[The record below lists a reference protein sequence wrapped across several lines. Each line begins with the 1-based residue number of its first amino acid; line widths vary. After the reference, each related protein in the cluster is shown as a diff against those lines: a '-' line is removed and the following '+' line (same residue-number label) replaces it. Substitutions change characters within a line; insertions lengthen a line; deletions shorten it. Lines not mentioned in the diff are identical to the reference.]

1 MRALVTGANRGLGL
15 EFVRQLLAHG
25 AEVDAT
31 ARHPEDARELAA
43 LGTEGKGTLRILPL
57 DVADPASVRAFAS
70 ALTPGPLNLVILNAG
85 VGGQHGKSL
94 EGLDL
99 EAALDVLS
107 INALG
112 PLRVAQAILPRLLEA
127 PWKKL
132 VLISSLMGTVSDNGS
147 GGAWAYRM
155 SKAALNMAGK
165 NLHLELAPKGV
176 LTLTLNPGW
185 VRTDLGG
192 PSATL
197 SPEESVRGML
207 AFIQQAQP
215 EHSGGFFHH
224 DGKRLPL

>member
-1 MRALVTGANRGLGL
+1 MVRRSTPPRAIPQ
-15 EFVRQLLAHG
+15 E
-25 AEVDAT
+25 
-31 ARHPEDARELAA
+31 ARELAA
-43 LGTEGKGTLRILPL
+43 LGSAGKGTLRILPL
-57 DVADPASVRAFAS
+57 DIADPASVRAFAA
-70 ALTPGPLNLVILNAG
+70 ALPPGAVNLAILNAG
-85 VGGQHGKSL
+85 VAGQHGKPL
-94 EGLDL
+94 EGLDV
-99 EAALDVLS
+99 EAALDVFS

-132 VLISSLMGTVSDNGS
+132 VLISSLMGTVSDNTS

-165 NLHLELAPKGV
+165 NLHLDLAPKGV
-176 LTLTLNPGW
+176 TTLTLNPGW

-197 SPEESVRGML
+197 TPEESVRGML

-215 EHSGGFFHH
+215 ELSGGFFNH
-224 DGKRLPL
+224 DGKRLPT